1 MIILRCLENLFSG
14 KLTTYQI
21 ATATGIDI
29 ETITNLE
36 SGVTSLENI
45 DQEIY
50 NILLDLETNLFT
62 SENDQE
68 NKKNETSA

>member
-1 MIILRCLENLFSG
+1 LFSG